1 MAAYACKEACAVN
14 KKISRILKTNVTL
27 YMLCLALFVLAAIP
41 VDLRLAIGE
50 AVMAILVYVL
60 CRKRSRSTQQSLRQ
74 YLDRL
79 NGGMDS
85 ARASNMLFAP
95 LPMMVFSLHS
105 EEILWGNDSF
115 MQLSGKGEELF
126 DMHVEAVVP
135 QFNTHWILED
145 KRECPELVM
154 WNDRIYRVFGSVSRH
169 GEMGRSEE
177 PLATTY
183 WMDVTELEQARQT
196 LEMTQPV
203 VAILMID
210 NYEELMKACP
220 ESKRSAVLAALE
232 EKLNEWAAPSNG
244 LLLGYDRDRFLF
256 VFEEKDYAGYAEKR
270 FDLLE
275 RVREVVAGEGVAATL
290 SIGIGRDGDSFEE
303 LFKNAAMALEMALS
317 RGGDQAVVKDRL
329 NFDFYGGRSKATEKR
344 TKVKSRVMAN
354 ALGELIDDAKQ
365 VYVMGHKYADMDC
378 LGAAAGICCIA
389 RKKGKR
395 VQIVMDTENNA
406 VHPVLRK
413 LRALPEYKD
422 VFIGGGDAF
431 LRVQPGTLLV
441 VVDTNRP
448 ASVESESLLE
458 TCNRVAVI
466 DHHRRGSSYI
476 EKMALNYHE
485 PYASSASELVT
496 ELLQYLVEPGDM
508 LLEEAE
514 ALLAGLVLDTKNF
527 TNRTGG
533 RTFEAAAFL
542 RRRGADTQEVQ
553 RIFQSDL
560 QSMISRYDIIRQAQL
575 YHENIAVVA
584 LEEECDRVTAAKA
597 ADELLTLKGVQAS
610 FVLYKK
616 DDGVYIS
623 ARSLGDVNVQVIV
636 EALGGGGNSTTAG
649 GQVADTTVG
658 EVREKLLEKIDQ
670 YFEN

>member
-1 MAAYACKEACAVN
+1 MN

-50 AVMAILVYVL
+50 AVMAILVYML

-183 WMDVTELEQARQT
+183 WMDVTELEQMRQT

-256 VFEEKDYAGYAEKR
+256 VFEEKDYTGYAEKR

-317 RGGDQAVVKDRL
+317 RGGDQAVVKDKL

-649 GQVADTTVG
+649 GQLPDTTVG
-658 EVREKLLEKIDQ
+658 EVKEKLLEKIDQ

>member
-1 MAAYACKEACAVN
+1 MN

-41 VDLRLAIGE
+41 IDLRLAIGE

-183 WMDVTELEQARQT
+183 WMDVTELEQMRQT

-256 VFEEKDYAGYAEKR
+256 VFEEKDYTGYAEKR

-649 GQVADTTVG
+649 GQLPDTTVG